1 MVLKDRLRKLD
12 AHSSVPTEFRVY
24 TASGAILSVV
34 TIVIVLYLLVTEA
47 YFNFQVTLEERV
59 HVSATSPDGL
69 ELEFDLTLPHVP
81 CQYLNVDANDP
92 AGQSQSLHLDQEHHV
107 WKHRLKYENGKSKLI
122 GARKKLELG
131 STLLTEGDL
140 IEHMEDLEEEF
151 DDEDDEASTVQD
163 TKSGDK
169 GSEACGS
176 CYGAG
181 EEGECC
187 DTCDDVQR
195 AYRRKG
201 WVLQD
206 LDGVKQCK
214 GGAEIDMAGEG
225 CNVHGVVALSTGGGN
240 LHLAPGK
247 QSRDS
252 VHPNVLDLLFQSM
265 QEWNV
270 THTLHK
276 IRFGPHYPAA
286 TYQLDQQMRSIQDNY
301 GMYQYY
307 FKVGCDGGTGGIG
320 CVLRSLTRS
329 SLPFLL
335 LGYAR
340 SHTRRWYRRPI
351 ASSMGRRFRQ
361 ISTA

>member
-34 TIVIVLYLLVTEA
+34 TVVIILYLLVTEA
-47 YFNFQVTLEERV
+47 FFNFQVTLEERV
-59 HVSATSPDGL
+59 HVSGTSPDGL

-92 AGQSQSLHLDQEHHV
+92 TGQSQSLHLDTVHHV

-122 GARKKLELG
+122 GTRKKLELG

-140 IEHMEDLEEEF
+140 MDHIEDLEDDLDD
-151 DDEDDEASTVQD
+151 DDENGDKDALSKD
-163 TKSGDK
+163 TKAGEK
-169 GSEACGS
+169 GKDECGS

-214 GGAEIDMAGEG
+214 GDAQIDMAGEG

-247 QSRDS
+247 QSSDS

-307 FKVGCDGGTGGIG
+307 FKVGYFNGVTR
-320 CVLRSLTRS
+320 VLAVVWTLSLT
-329 SLPFLL
+329 PFF
-335 LGYAR
+335 ACPF
-340 SHTRRWYRRPI
+340 S
-351 ASSMGRRFRQ
+351 RFL
-361 ISTA
+361 